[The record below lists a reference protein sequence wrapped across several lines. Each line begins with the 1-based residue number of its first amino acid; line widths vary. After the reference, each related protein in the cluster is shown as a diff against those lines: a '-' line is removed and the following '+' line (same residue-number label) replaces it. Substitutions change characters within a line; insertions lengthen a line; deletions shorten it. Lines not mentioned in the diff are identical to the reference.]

1 MKGSKKTVA
10 NIIARIKFNLLN
22 QYPES
27 EIQNF
32 IYLIFEYLLNY
43 TKIDIHLNS
52 NLVISEKIAEEIN
65 EIVNELKK
73 NKPIQ
78 YIFKKTEFYGLPF
91 RLTPDTMIPRQETE
105 ELVDWIIKD
114 NKENKFKI
122 LDIGTGCGCISVV
135 LARNLTSCSV
145 EALDISRKAIN
156 LAKANARI
164 NNAPVRFF
172 RYDILN
178 YGTRKLKR
186 TYDIIVSNPP
196 YIRESEKSTLPGNV
210 LYYEPHKALFVPD
223 NDPLIFYRAIAKFG
237 LQNLNNKGILYLE
250 INEAL
255 AKQVAEELEK
265 SNYEKIIVG
274 RDINGKDRMV
284 KAYKA

>member
-52 NLVISEKIAEEIN
+52 NLVISEKIAREIN

-78 YIFKKTEFYGLPF
+78 YIFKKTEFFGLPF
-91 RLTPDTMIPRQETE
+91 KLTPDTMIPRQETE

-122 LDIGTGCGCISVV
+122 LDIGTGCGCIAVV
-135 LARNLTSCSV
+135 LARNLTSCSI

-172 RYDILN
+172 RYDILK

-186 TYDIIVSNPP
+186 PYDIIVSNPP

-210 LYYEPHKALFVPD
+210 LYYEPHKALFVPN

-255 AKQVAEELEK
+255 AKQVAEELDK

>member
-1 MKGSKKTVA
+1 MNGSKKTVA

-52 NLVISEKIAEEIN
+52 NLVISEKIAREIN

-78 YIFKKTEFYGLPF
+78 YIFKKTEFFGLPF
-91 RLTPDTMIPRQETE
+91 KLTPDTMIPRQETE

-122 LDIGTGCGCISVV
+122 LDIGTGCGCIAVV
-135 LARNLTSCSV
+135 LARNLTSCSI

-172 RYDILN
+172 RYDILK

-186 TYDIIVSNPP
+186 PYDIIVSNPP

-210 LYYEPHKALFVPD
+210 LYYEPHKALFVPN

-255 AKQVAEELEK
+255 AKQVAEELDK

>member
-1 MKGSKKTVA
+1 MNRSNKTLA
-10 NIIARIKFNLLN
+10 NIVARIKFNLLD

-32 IYLIFEYLLNY
+32 IYLIFEHLLNY
-43 TKIDIHLNS
+43 TKIDIHLNT
-52 NLVISEKIAEEIN
+52 NLVISEKIEREIN
-65 EIVNELKK
+65 KIVSELKR

-91 RLTPDTMIPRQETE
+91 MLTADTMIPRQETE

-114 NKENKFKI
+114 NTENKYKI
-122 LDIGTGCGCISVV
+122 LDIGTGCGCIAIV
-135 LARNLTSCSV
+135 LARNLTSCNI
-145 EALDISRKAIN
+145 EALDISKKAIN

-164 NNAPVRFF
+164 NNVSVRLFK
-172 RYDILN
+172 YDILK
-178 YGTRKLKR
+178 YETKKLKR
-186 TYDIIVSNPP
+186 NYDIIVSNPP

-237 LQNLNNKGILYLE
+237 LQNLKNKGILYLE

-255 AKQVAEELEK
+255 AKQVAEELDK
-265 SNYEKIIVG
+265 NNYEKIIVG